1 MSLILSLAIDRY
13 DRHFPF
19 FDGTVKPP
27 PGIELKVLQVGQT
40 VVLRDGE
47 FRHERM
53 IHDQEFDV
61 CEFSLSSYLMARDR
75 GLDITAV
82 PVFPRR
88 LFSAG
93 LFYVRA
99 DSAIH
104 SPADLV
110 GRRIGVN
117 SFQTTLSVLARGD
130 LKAEYGVPWEEIT
143 WCIGN
148 AEKVA
153 FEIKPGVKLVNLGAG
168 ADLGRALADG
178 TIDAFIH
185 PHPPHSIRD
194 GTVRV
199 RGLFA
204 NACEEERRYKQRNG
218 YFPIMHVIALRRS
231 LVASHP
237 EIPSIVMDLFAQA
250 KAIGESYYDDPNWS
264 LMVGCHRAFE
274 KDRAHFGADPW
285 PSGLRAN
292 APNLERF
299 IDYMLDQRLLSR
311 RLALTDLFAL
321 PTNRM

>member
-1 MSLILSLAIDRY
+1 MSLTLSLAVDRY

-27 PGIELKVLQVGQT
+27 PGIELKVFQVGQT

-53 IHDQEFDV
+53 IHDKEFDV

-75 GLDITAV
+75 GLDLTAV

-110 GRRIGVN
+110 GRRVGVN

-130 LKAEYGVPWEEIT
+130 LKAEYGVPWEEMT
-143 WCIGN
+143 WCVGN

-153 FEIKPGVKLVNLGAG
+153 FDVKPGVKIVNLGAG
-168 ADLGRALADG
+168 ADLGRALAEG
-178 TIDAFIH
+178 AIDAFIH
-185 PHPPHSIRD
+185 PHPPHSIND
-194 GTVRV
+194 GTVHAR
-199 RGLFA
+199 RLFA
-204 NACEEERRYKQRNG
+204 DAAEEERRYIQRNG
-218 YFPIMHVIALRRS
+218 YFPIMHVMALRPS
-231 LVASHP
+231 LVRAHP
-237 EIPSIVMDLFAQA
+237 EVPSIAMDLFAQA
-250 KAIGESYYDDPNWS
+250 KAISESYYDDPNWS
-264 LMVGCHRAFE
+264 LVVGGRRAFE
-274 KDRAHFGADPW
+274 EDRARFGADPW

-292 APNLERF
+292 AANLERF
-299 IDYMLDQRLLSR
+299 VDYMLDQRLISR
-311 RLALTDLFAL
+311 RLLLEELFAA
-321 PTNRM
+321 PTNKM